1 MEQLDFN
8 SFMHVG
14 VVVNNI
20 EEALKKIEKIARFDS
35 YTVMDFPPPEM
46 NREDVQLYYHGEKN
60 WYTARFCF
68 IPMGK
73 TEIELIEPLEGESV
87 WKDFLREHGE
97 GVHHLKYEVESLN
110 EAMAFFRDK
119 GIACTQYGSAVGK
132 NLGKTWA
139 YFDTTKELGT
149 VIEVLNKQLGEVVQ
163 M

>member
-1 MEQLDFN
+1 MDRFDFN
-8 SFMHVG
+8 RFMHVG

-20 EEALKKIEKIARFDS
+20 EDALKRMEKLAAFDQ
-35 YTVMDFPPPEM
+35 YVVVDFPPKEM
-46 NREDVQLYYHGEKN
+46 NREEVQLYYHGEKN

-68 IPMGK
+68 IPMGS

-87 WKDFLREHGE
+87 WKDFLREKGE

-110 EAMAFFRDK
+110 EAMAFFKSK

-139 YFDTTKELGT
+139 YFDTTADLGY
-149 VIEVLNKQLGEVVQ
+149 VIEVLNTRLGEIVKD
-163 M
+163 